1 MKAKITEARM
11 QSVKAQL
18 SAQRYF
24 IQDFLKKSGGSL
36 TPERY
41 ENWRNLHNA
50 LNDGA
55 RAIYELYELRNEA
68 LILAHELKRENDMLR
83 DRLEQLIS
91 APDV

>member
-24 IQDFLKKSGGSL
+24 IQDFLKKSGDSL

-68 LILAHELKRENDMLR
+68 LILAHELKRENEMLR

>member
-1 MKAKITEARM
+1 M
-11 QSVKAQL
+11 KAQL

-24 IQDFLKKSGGSL
+24 IQDFLKEHGSTL
-36 TPERY
+36 PIERY
-41 ENWRNLHNA
+41 ENWRKLHNA

-68 LILAHELKRENDMLR
+68 LILAHELKRENKVLR
-83 DRLEQLIS
+83 DRLERLIS